1 MIGGG
6 CLLVV
11 FWTLTCLSVY
21 YISNQNQFYVAA
33 FAVGIVMGG
42 VQSLSRSTYAK
53 LLPENIPD
61 TASYFSFY
69 DATEK
74 LSIVVGLAVFALVED
89 YTHEMRDSALA
100 LDCFFVVG
108 LILLIALFAAE
119 KKAKSEPSTLHAE
132 VV

>member
-1 MIGGG
+1 
-6 CLLVV
+6 
-11 FWTLTCLSVY
+11 LTCLSVY

-53 LLPENIPD
+53 LLPPNIPD

-89 YTHEMRDSALA
+89 WTHEMRDSALA
-100 LDCFFVVG
+100 LDVFFVIG
-108 LILLIALFAAE
+108 LILMFGLLFAE
-119 KKAKSEPSTLHAE
+119 KKVKQDTLAPQE
-132 VV
+132 ELILG